1 MAATWNDIEK
11 LLRSDAA
18 RVNAVVE
25 QVDTDDLLP
34 RIVRAMAAGEPED
47 LDGPGEEPGS
57 PSSEVGD
64 AR

>member
-18 RVNAVVE
+18 RVEAVVE

-34 RIVRAMAAGEPED
+34 RIVRAMAAAEPED

-57 PSSEVGD
+57 RSSGIGD